1 MISLG
6 GKPLDLAAFEQIV
19 LQKEGVAIAPE
30 TLADVKDCYD
40 FLVGFSQDKLIYGIN
55 TGFGPMAQYRIDDAD
70 REQLQYNLI
79 RSHSS
84 GMGKLLTAQ
93 QCRAT
98 LLARLH
104 TMLLG
109 YSGIHQE
116 LVVLMQDLINAE
128 AYPAIYTHGGVG
140 ASGDLVQLAHL
151 ALGLIGEGDFW
162 YKGEVKPAA
171 EVYKAINLQ
180 PLKIHM
186 REGLALLNGTSAM
199 TGIGAI
205 NVLHARKLITGQILF
220 SLMVNEIMEA
230 YDDHFSEELNRVKM
244 HPGQQ
249 MVAGAMRAISGKSR
263 LLRKRHEH
271 LYEKKVTEDVIE
283 DKVQEYYSL
292 RCVPQILGPIYDTIE
307 NTARV
312 ITDELNSVNDNPII
326 DRKSQNIF
334 HGGNFH
340 GDYIALEMD
349 KLKLAVAKLSM
360 LAERQLNF
368 LLNPALN
375 RKLPA
380 FINMGKLGLNFGLQG
395 MQYPAVSNV
404 AENQAMSTSLYVH
417 SIPNNNDNQDIV
429 SMGCNAAQMCDR
441 VVENTFEV
449 LAVHALAIMQ
459 AISYKGFADRLS
471 PATKWIYDELSAL
484 APAFAE
490 DEPSSERLLKVKR
503 WLMETEVGEKMKSL
517 LGFDTWQL
525 TMAKKPA

>member
-6 GKPLDLAAFEQIV
+6 GRTLDLAAFEQIV
-19 LQKEGVAIAPE
+19 LQQKPITITEE
-30 TLADVKDCYD
+30 TLNDVEDCFN
-40 FLVGFSQDKLIYGIN
+40 FLNNFSNDKLIYGIN
-55 TGFGPMAQYRIDDAD
+55 TGFGPMAQYRIDDND
-70 REQLQYNLI
+70 RKQLQYNLI

-84 GMGKLLTAQ
+84 GMGALLSAQ

-98 LLARLH
+98 MLARLN

-109 YSGIHQE
+109 FSGVHVE
-116 LVVLMQDLINAE
+116 LATLIQSLINE
-128 AYPAIYTHGGVG
+128 DAYPAIYSHGGVG

-151 ALGLIGEGDFW
+151 ALGLIGEGNFW
-162 YKGEVKPAA
+162 FKGEVVPAA
-171 EVYKAINLQ
+171 KVYETLGLK
-180 PLKIHM
+180 PLEIHI
-186 REGLALLNGTSAM
+186 REGLGLLNGTSAM

-230 YDDHFSEELNRVKM
+230 YDDHFSEELNGVKR
-244 HPGQQ
+244 HPGQR
-249 MVAGAMRAISGKSR
+249 MVAMAMRAISKKSG

-271 LYEKKVTEDVIE
+271 LYEKKVTEDVLE

-326 DRKSQNIF
+326 DRQHQNIF

-340 GDYIALEMD
+340 GDYISLEMD
-349 KLKLAVAKLSM
+349 KLKIAITKLSM

-368 LLNPALN
+368 LLNHHLN
-375 RKLPA
+375 QKLPP
-380 FINMGKLGLNFGLQG
+380 FINMGRLGLNFGIQG

-404 AENQAMSTSLYVH
+404 AENQTLSNPMYIH
-417 SIPNNNDNQDIV
+417 SISNNNDNQDIV
-429 SMGCNAAQMCDR
+429 SMGCNAAQMCAR
-441 VVENTFEV
+441 VIENSFEV
-449 LAVHALAIMQ
+449 LSVHALAIIQ
-459 AISYKGFADRLS
+459 AISHKGYQDRLS
-471 PATKWIYDELSAL
+471 PATKWMFDELSAL
-484 APAFAE
+484 APAFTE
-490 DEPSSERLLKVKR
+490 DEPSSERLYKVKH
-503 WLMETEVGEKMKSL
+503 WLMETEVGAKMKDL

-525 TMAKKPA
+525 IHAE